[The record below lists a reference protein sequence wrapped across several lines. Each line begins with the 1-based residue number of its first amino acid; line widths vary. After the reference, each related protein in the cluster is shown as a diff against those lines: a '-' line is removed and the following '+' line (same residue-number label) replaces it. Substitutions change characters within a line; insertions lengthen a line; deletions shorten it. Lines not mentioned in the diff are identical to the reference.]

1 MLRYAYTIRYIYIQ
15 SDCVCNGAKNFTVQ
29 YVANKRN
36 KCAYIC
42 YTFFN
47 IIKKVIAIKQG
58 QIVTMNNFK

>member
-47 IIKKVIAIKQG
+47 IIKSDSNK
-58 QIVTMNNFK
+58 TRSDCYYE